1 MPYDP
6 NSTDAMFGKVM
17 TRLDQQDTTLNAI
30 LTEVKKTNG
39 RVTKLETENAVTNGK
54 IAVISSLVVGA
65 AASAGWAF
73 THFFQ

>member
-6 NSTDAMFGKVM
+6 LSTDAMFGKVM

>member
-6 NSTDAMFGKVM
+6 LSTDAMFGKVM

-65 AASAGWAF
+65 AGAAGWAF